1 MSDDRQ
7 PSSRW
12 QDFWDKTLS
21 ALVGGLIAGVFAIAG
36 SYFAVTFQMSAQ
48 AKAQKAEEQRKVF
61 ARVMGRK
68 LVTEQLAVSRLEA
81 RVFSDYHEE
90 MWKRSGAPKDSLD
103 LLEAQRWMH
112 KSEDLAFEIAK
123 NNQVLFQDIAT
134 AQALFPNTQQL
145 RDLCTPIY
153 KFHTL
158 ALKAEVPHTGPVE
171 GVTQWKD
178 TAEREV
184 QPLAESE
191 YGKPIDAL
199 VEFLQPQLPQ

>member
-1 MSDDRQ
+1 
-7 PSSRW
+7 
-12 QDFWDKTLS
+12 
-21 ALVGGLIAGVFAIAG
+21 V
-36 SYFAVTFQMSAQ
+36 
-48 AKAQKAEEQRKVF
+48 
-61 ARVMGRK
+61 
-68 LVTEQLAVSRLEA
+68 
-81 RVFSDYHEE
+81 
-90 MWKRSGAPKDSLD
+90 
-103 LLEAQRWMH
+103 H